1 MTCSRLFTFGCS
13 LTRYHYPTW
22 ADIIGKNFSEFQN
35 WGKAGHGN
43 NFILNSLNECN
54 LRNKLG
60 SDDTVIIMWTGLSRI
75 DYYQIDHWSHIHNQY
90 YDDSKSMKYPYSCP
104 LGYEMLSYAWMA
116 SAVHIL
122 NHTGCQWKMFRWS
135 PPELYS
141 DAVALYQPLLNNI
154 VYAPFDANPQPY
166 TLSPQFKIKV
176 DDLFCRFR
184 GQDWPALESILD
196 ESFESLPL
204 TDFIKNEC
212 REFLTAVKKD
222 RRISSNM
229 FNKIDQHPSPNTHLK
244 WVEKNLS
251 EYSIDEKTKQWINHI
266 DDCLIGK
273 KDYVFDAN
281 SPTRF

>member
-22 ADIIGKNFSEFQN
+22 ADIIGRNFSEFQN
-35 WGKAGHGN
+35 WGKAGAGN
-43 NFILNSLNECN
+43 NFISNSLNECN

-75 DYYQIDHWSHIHNQY
+75 DYYQIDHWCHVHNQY
-90 YDDSKSMKYPYSCP
+90 YDLESTERPYSCP

-116 SAVHIL
+116 SVVHIL
-122 NHTGCQWKMFRWS
+122 NHTGCRWKMFQWNQ
-135 PPELYS
+135 PELYS

-154 VYAPFDANPQPY
+154 VYAPFDNNPRPY
-166 TLSPQFKIKV
+166 TLSPKFKIEV
-176 DDLFCRFR
+176 DNLFRRLR
-184 GQDWPALESILD
+184 GKDWPALESIID

-212 REFLTAVKKD
+212 REFLTTVKKD
-222 RRISSNM
+222 RSISSNL
-229 FNKIDQHPSPNTHLK
+229 FDKIDTHPSPNTHLQ

-251 EYSIDEKTKQWINHI
+251 EYLINETTKQWINHI
-266 DDCLIGK
+266 DDCLRDK
-273 KDYVFDAN
+273 KSYVFDAN
-281 SPTRF
+281 NPIRF